1 MRLTE
6 LYKVFDQKIL
16 SQANEKYV
24 NVKTNPFAKDA
35 LKESL
40 DLNQFQKNLMK
51 FDVLVDSA
59 KKFSEV
65 FSKDMDFIKT
75 KLEAATEDSKEIK
88 LNYG

>member
-1 MRLTE
+1 
-6 LYKVFDQKIL
+6 
-16 SQANEKYV
+16 
-24 NVKTNPFAKDA
+24 
-35 LKESL
+35 
-40 DLNQFQKNLMK
+40 MK

-88 LNYG
+88 LNYGQLAALASTEMGRSCGLENMFIKNELVSEIAKYDAISDL